1 MKPKQKNYKK
11 KQHKKTKKTKQKNK
25 NGTFKASSMK

>member
-11 KQHKKTKKTKQKNK
+11 NNIKNQKNKEKNK

>member
-1 MKPKQKNYKK
+1 MEPKQKNNKN
-11 KQHKKTKKTKQKNK
+11 KTQKNQKNKAKNK